1 MNRALL
7 LVLSILISSS
17 TISQSFNFSKEI
29 GFAKYLQDKD
39 QLVESILVLNS
50 IDTQYLIQNQ
60 KDSLHYE
67 IGWFYYTQKNL
78 DSAILHF
85 KKISENDPRKLKTTF
100 FIAYFQAYLKQ
111 YNNSELTLNSIHS
124 NDTAFQQLKNFQLA
138 GSALLKKDFNQFSNF
153 SNNFKYN
160 NFAFENEEKN
170 FVEYKNKSLRHAN
183 KSPFIAATL
192 SAIIPGAGKWYAGKK
207 KEGFGAF
214 LPIISAGLLT
224 LEGYNR
230 GGLKD
235 ARFLIFGTLFTTFY
249 VGNIWGSAIA
259 VKIARTEYQN
269 KYENKILFDLHIPL
283 RNIFN

>member
-1 MNRALL
+1 MNKALL
-7 LVLSILISSS
+7 FVLSILISSS
-17 TISQSFNFSKEI
+17 TFSQSFNFSKEI

-111 YNNSELTLNSIHS
+111 YKNSELTLNSILS

-138 GSALLKKDFNQFSNF
+138 GNALLKKDFNQFNSF

-170 FVEYKNKSLRHAN
+170 FVDYKNKLLKHTS

-249 VGNIWGSAIA
+249 IGNIWGSAIA
-259 VKIARTEYQN
+259 VKVARTEYQN